1 MQMYGNVRM
10 LVALQPT
17 GRINEVRILQSSGHT
32 VLDQA
37 ALNIVNLAAPFEPFP
52 DELRTEADILEI
64 IRTFR
69 FHEGNSLTSY

>member
-17 GRINEVRILQSSGHT
+17 GRIDEVRILLSSGHT

-52 DELRTEADILEI
+52 DELRAEADILEI